1 MLQPSFLQ
9 RFTRTFIPAPFL
21 KLARQTR
28 WSQRRGKID
37 PFEFLTSLIFG
48 QMSASRPTL
57 SSQSQS
63 LGEPVTRQAIDQRF
77 NPQAVEY
84 LKAAFTH
91 VIATTLDWSPAHPHA
106 QPLRQHFAAVHL
118 LDSTC
123 FDCPDTLKTL
133 FPSCGGDGSAANL
146 KVLLRYELITGRL
159 EPLNL
164 LPGKRSDQGQA
175 LQAAER
181 LQANQLQLQDKGFYD
196 AKAWQAAQQ
205 RGAYLLMPLPHATTL
220 WQQETPGQPETQ
232 LDLAAA
238 LAASTQDRLD
248 WPALLVGKPG
258 HRAGPLRLAA
268 FRLSPES
275 AERQRRGLRESMR
288 TKGRTPSAKA
298 LQLAGWLLLLT
309 NAPAQKLP
317 FAMMSYLYRLR
328 WQVELIFRQ
337 AKTVLRWNKT
347 ESHDPDRVQCEIWAR
362 LICAVVLFLWHTH
375 ANAECSLR
383 YHCEVSFEKLTRLMQ
398 HWGLAIARAFLD
410 VQPERLQ
417 LWRTIWRQI
426 LTNARKGRQ
435 KNRPTTW
442 ENLFDRWLKNSAAP
456 A

>member
-268 FRLSPES
+268 SGS
-275 AERQRRGLRESMR
+275 APRA
-288 TKGRTPSAKA
+288 PSANGA
-298 LQLAGWLLLLT
+298 ACA
-309 NAPAQKLP
+309 NPCAQK
-317 FAMMSYLYRLR
+317 
-328 WQVELIFRQ
+328 
-337 AKTVLRWNKT
+337 
-347 ESHDPDRVQCEIWAR
+347 
-362 LICAVVLFLWHTH
+362 
-375 ANAECSLR
+375 
-383 YHCEVSFEKLTRLMQ
+383 
-398 HWGLAIARAFLD
+398 
-410 VQPERLQ
+410 
-417 LWRTIWRQI
+417 
-426 LTNARKGRQ
+426 
-435 KNRPTTW
+435 
-442 ENLFDRWLKNSAAP
+442 AAP
-456 A
+456 PRLKPCNWPAGSCCLPTRPPKSCPSP